1 MSFTRYRLLV
11 EATSPGTYTSEELD
25 RWASAFDFLAHWLQ
39 RKDCELSL
47 GTIPNWTT
55 PGIVIT
61 ATSRP
66 VFDAVQERMRL
77 DFVNMLPPAMTDIP
91 VYSRLVEA

>member
-1 MSFTRYRLLV
+1 MSFLRYRLMV
-11 EATSPGTYTSEELD
+11 EASAPTTYTSEELD
-25 RWASAFDFLAHWLQ
+25 RWGSAFDFIALWLQ

-66 VFDAVQERMRL
+66 VFDIVQDRMRV
-77 DFVNMLPPAMTDIP
+77 DYANMLPPAMIDIP
-91 VYSRLVEA
+91 VYCRLVVA